1 MITKEKIKKLLKAVE
16 DGKNKY
22 EDQSDLDVQ
31 VPLES
36 VVELL
41 HLANKALDCK
51 CKKKK

>member
-1 MITKEKIKKLLKAVE
+1 MITKAKIKRLLKAVE
-16 DGKNKY
+16 DGKNQH

-36 VVELL
+36 MVELL
-41 HLANKALDCK
+41 HLADKALDCK